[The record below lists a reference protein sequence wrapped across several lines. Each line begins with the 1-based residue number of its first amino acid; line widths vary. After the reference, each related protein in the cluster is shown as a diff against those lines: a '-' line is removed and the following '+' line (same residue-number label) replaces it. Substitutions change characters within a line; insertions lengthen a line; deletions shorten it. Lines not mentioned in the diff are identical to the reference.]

1 MKIKIL
7 LAIMSD
13 EDEPER
19 VEEVVQWERGEL
31 QNNEALGLSLT
42 EAKALLASLQQRV
55 IESQAETFVA
65 AHASCPKCCQVLRR
79 NGSHDIVLRTVFGKV
94 KLKSPRF
101 YYCHC
106 EGGPRKSFSPL
117 AAAVPERT
125 SAELLYLETKWAAL
139 MSYGLTQ
146 KLLQEV
152 LPVSHD
158 LNATAIQQN
167 VKRLGERMEGELG
180 EEKEVY
186 LNGCGREWEQLPEP
200 AGPLVVGIDGGYV
213 RACQPKAKGTGG
225 SFEVIVGKSIPTEGP
240 AKCFGFVQ
248 RYDQKP
254 KRRLFELLSS
264 QGLQMNQEVTF
275 LSDGGESVRNLP
287 MYLSPQATYLL
298 DWFHI
303 TMRLTVLEQMR
314 KGLAAEAP
322 PAVESSSA
330 QEGEEQLHTDEMAKW
345 LESLKWN
352 LWHGNV
358 HRALQLIEELEGEL
372 EGQVERS
379 EKARKLQK
387 AVRELQSYLTAN
399 REFIPNYGDRWRN
412 QERISTG
419 FAESAV
425 NQVIA
430 KRFVKKQQ
438 MRWSERGAHLLLQIR
453 TRVLNEE
460 WQGTM
465 ARWYPGSKLQAEAV
479 LA

>member
-1 MKIKIL
+1 
-7 LAIMSD
+7 
-13 EDEPER
+13 
-19 VEEVVQWERGEL
+19 
-31 QNNEALGLSLT
+31 
-42 EAKALLASLQQRV
+42 
-55 IESQAETFVA
+55 
-65 AHASCPKCCQVLRR
+65 
-79 NGSHDIVLRTVFGKV
+79 
-94 KLKSPRF
+94 
-101 YYCHC
+101 
-106 EGGPRKSFSPL
+106 
-117 AAAVPERT
+117 
-125 SAELLYLETKWAAL
+125 

-180 EEKEVY
+180 EEKAIY

-213 RACQPKAKGTGG
+213 RAAKGTGG
-225 SFEVIVGKSIPTEGP
+225 SFEVIVGKSIPTERP

-248 RYDQKP
+248 RYDRKP
-254 KRRLFELLSS
+254 KRRLFELWSS

-275 LSDGGESVRNLP
+275 LSDGGETVRNLQ
-287 MYLSPQATYLL
+287 MYLSPQATHLL
-298 DWFHI
+298 DWFHV

-314 KGLAAEAP
+314 KGLAVEAP
-322 PAVESSSA
+322 PAVRSSNE
-330 QEGEEQLHTDEMAKW
+330 QEGEEQLHTDEMAKR
-345 LESLKWN
+345 LASLKWN

-358 HRALQLIEELEGEL
+358 HRALQLIEELDGEF
-372 EGQVERS
+372 GCQVEMS

-419 FAESAV
+419 LAESAV

-465 ARWYPGSKLQAEAV
+465 TRWYPGSKLQVEAS